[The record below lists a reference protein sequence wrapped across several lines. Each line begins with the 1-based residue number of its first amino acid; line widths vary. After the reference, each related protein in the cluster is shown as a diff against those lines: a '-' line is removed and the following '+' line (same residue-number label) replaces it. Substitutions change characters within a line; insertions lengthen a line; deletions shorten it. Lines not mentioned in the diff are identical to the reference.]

1 MFDDSEEN
9 LYASKKTKPN
19 QYGLFLNVP
28 MNQSE
33 LKNSLDTKN

>member
-9 LYASKKTKPN
+9 LMVSKKTKPN